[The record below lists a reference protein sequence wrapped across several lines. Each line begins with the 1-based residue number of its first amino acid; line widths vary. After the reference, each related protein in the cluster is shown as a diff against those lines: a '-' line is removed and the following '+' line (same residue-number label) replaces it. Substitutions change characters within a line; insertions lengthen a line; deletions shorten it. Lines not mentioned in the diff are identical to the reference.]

1 MNLDLLADPLF
12 RLPFLTGLLLAA
24 MLPLVGMYL
33 RLRDEWLAAL
43 AFTQVASAGA
53 LVAEAFAFPLIG
65 GGLGGAMLAAL
76 LKGRLERAGA
86 SGYAL
91 IMLGGWAVAVLLAA
105 NLPLADRL
113 THALFDGQ
121 LYFTGPVHLAAAA
134 AACLFVLPVLR
145 TLSRPLLLERFFP
158 DFFRARG
165 LSAARYHLAFDLLAA
180 LVLALATTSI
190 GIMAAFALVFAPPL
204 AAFRFGSSWR
214 KGLAAAVATGV
225 GAYILAFALA
235 LALDQPFGPLCAIV
249 LVLSAG
255 AVALSGRR

>member
-24 MLPLVGMYL
+24 LLPLVGMYL

-43 AFTQVASAGA
+43 AFTQVASAGV
-53 LVAEAFAFPLIG
+53 LVAEAFALPLIG

-91 IMLGGWAVAVLLAA
+91 IMLAGWGVAVLLAA

-121 LYFTGPVHLAAAA
+121 LYFTGATHLGGAAIV
-134 AACLFVLPVLR
+134 CLLALPTLR
-145 TLSRPLLLERFFP
+145 ALSRPLLLERFFP

-165 LSAARYHLAFDLLAA
+165 LSAGRYHLAFDLLAA
-180 LVLALATTSI
+180 LVLALATTSL
-190 GIMAAFALVFAPPL
+190 GIMGAFALVFVPPF
-204 AAFRFGSSWR
+204 AAFRLASGWR
-214 KGLAAAVATGV
+214 RGLAVSVGIGV
-225 GAYILAFALA
+225 GAYVAAFAAA

-249 LVLSAG
+249 LVVSAG
-255 AVALSGRR
+255 AVALAGRR